1 MAKKK
6 LNRGTNTGTE
16 QAQQGQ
22 EQELNESNDQGT
34 LSEELIDEQGSA
46 GTGATDADAGIPQA
60 GAEGSDEAPQVTQL
74 EEGLV
79 GDESDGKAFIEG
91 GAVPVLVLDEEG
103 NPASAEQVAASGLR
117 GETSVIAHL
126 DELPFLPPAGDEPA
140 TLGEGAQLTDEEI
153 ATAVAQLPEGTAVRD
168 GANIS
173 DKPLSDIIPE
183 PLQDTAERL
192 ADITARDMLDGHPE
206 TLVSEEEQAAST
218 AALLAQEP
226 QPEPGNEFKPADP
239 EQSAAHAARFDIADA
254 ISVQPV
260 IDPTV
265 GGQIGFL
272 PLDKWTVPDLRASL
286 VEKVGADA
294 AAAWSR
300 EQMLTFIETGAYPN
314 KTTRGNWI
322 YDARRT
328 HNTKAWNASE
338 LSDFIE
344 GKLLLDRSVDES
356 LVWEEAYARYRAPTN
371 WTIEAFRQFVC
382 DNTRPEVTAS
392 GVLLEDRMR
401 EQKQAHHLTFRE
413 LRAAALGEIE
423 VPHTREDV
431 LSHLRKRLGLS
442 DNHSEERMLAQLPGM
457 TNEVSMDNT
466 FLSAKLE
473 EYKAAMTRNP
483 ATLSEETAGAAQ
495 GMLYDAVR
503 KVIKREYNEF
513 VEGWNIILDFVN
525 ENHVALF
532 DPYKARRGWSQV
544 PLGKQQLA
552 LFEDLLTLIIRTREP
567 GNRAAAAKLY
577 NLEIVLRHMPN
588 ENERQN
594 LFLYYSAS

>member
-22 EQELNESNDQGT
+22 EQALNESNDQGT

-46 GTGATDADAGIPQA
+46 GTGASDADVGIPQA
-60 GAEGSDEAPQVTQL
+60 GAEGSDEAPQVAQL

-126 DELPFLPPAGDEPA
+126 DELPFIR
-140 TLGEGAQLTDEEI
+140 GENGE
-153 ATAVAQLPEGTAVRD
+153 LPEGVVERD
-168 GANIS
+168 GVFIS
-173 DKPLSDIIPE
+173 SRGLGDIIPE

-239 EQSAAHAARFDIADA
+239 EQSAARAARFDIADA

-272 PLDKWTVPDLRASL
+272 ALDKWTVPDLRASL

-513 VEGWNIILDFVN
+513 VEGWNIVLDFVN
-525 ENHVALF
+525 ENHVSLF

-594 LFLYYSAS
+594 LFLYYAS

>member
-1 MAKKK
+1 MAKKLK
-6 LNRGTNTGTE
+6 NRGNNTGTE

-22 EQELNESNDQGT
+22 EQDINESDDQGT
-34 LSEELIDEQGSA
+34 LSEDLTNESGSDGA
-46 GTGATDADAGIPQA
+46 GAADANA
-60 GAEGSDEAPQVTQL
+60 GADQANSEGSDPAPQDAQL

-79 GDESDGKAFIEG
+79 GDESDG
-91 GAVPVLVLDEEG
+91 
-103 NPASAEQVAASGLR
+103 PAAPQLR
-117 GETSVIAHL
+117 GETSGLIHL

-140 TLGEGAQLTDEEI
+140 TLGEGAVLTDEEI
-153 ATAVAQLPEGTAVRD
+153 ATAAAQLPEGDVERD
-168 GANIS
+168 GLNIS
-173 DKPLSDIIPE
+173 ERGLGEIIPQD
-183 PLQDTAERL
+183 LRDTAERL
-192 ADITARDMLDGHPE
+192 ADITVRDMLDGAPE
-206 TLVSEEEQAAST
+206 TPVSDEEQAAST
-218 AALLAQEP
+218 ATLLAQEP
-226 QPEPGNEFKPADP
+226 QPEPDPVFTAADQ
-239 EQSAAHAARFDIADA
+239 EQVNARANRYADVLLNPDNGER
-254 ISVQPV
+254 IQPT
-260 IDPTV
+260 INPDV

-286 VEKVGADA
+286 MSQVGADA
-294 AAAWSR
+294 SSAWSR
-300 EQMLTFIETGAYPN
+300 EQMLTFVETGAYPN
-314 KTTRGNWI
+314 KTVRGNWI

-328 HNTKAWNASE
+328 HNTAAWSASE
-338 LSDFIE
+338 LSDFID
-344 GKLLLDRSVDES
+344 GKLLLDRSVDEN
-356 LVWEEAYARYRAPTN
+356 LVWEEAYARYRVPAN

-423 VPHTREDV
+423 VPHTREEV

-483 ATLSEETAGAAQ
+483 GTLSEETAGAAQ
-495 GMLYDAVR
+495 GMLFDAIR

-513 VEGWNIILDFVN
+513 VEGWNIVLDFVN

-594 LFLYYSAS
+594 LFLYYSPT